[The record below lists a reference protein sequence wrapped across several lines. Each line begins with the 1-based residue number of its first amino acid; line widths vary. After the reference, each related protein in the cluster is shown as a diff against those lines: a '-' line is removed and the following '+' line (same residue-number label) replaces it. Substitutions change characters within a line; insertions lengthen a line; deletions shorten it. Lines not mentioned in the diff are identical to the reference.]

1 MDGINFNLH
10 TRDLSRIFDELRH
23 IHDKYTSYFRS
34 KTRNSATQSFKYI
47 QGKFIKQERGNM
59 TEYAKVVPDC
69 NNQSLQNAGLRVSM
83 GRATGNR
90 SD

>member
-1 MDGINFNLH
+1 MDGTDFNLH
-10 TRDLSRIFDELRH
+10 INDLFRIFDKLRH
-23 IHDKYTSYFRS
+23 VHDKYASYFRS

-59 TEYAKVVPDC
+59 TKYAKVVPDC

-83 GRATGNR
+83 G
-90 SD
+90 